1 MNSLEILKKYWGYNQ
16 FRIHQEKIINNILDS
31 RDTLAILPTGGGK
44 TLCYQIPA
52 LINNGICLVISP
64 LISLMQDQISYLTTK
79 GFISHSLNSHLSVNE
94 IERILNNCIYGKV
107 KFLYVTPEK
116 LKEKLFIDKLGLMKI
131 NLIAVDE
138 AHCISQWG
146 HDFRPAYRDIGTLRE
161 KLNKVPVL
169 ALTATANK
177 VIAEDIEENLL
188 FKKSN
193 IIRCSLQRK
202 NLSLNVNKT
211 NDKINHL
218 IYLLNKI
225 KSSAIVYVDTR
236 RKTKEISNLLIKN
249 NFSADYYHAGLE
261 FRQKEEI
268 QKKWSSN
275 QIRIIVATSAFGMGI
290 NKKDVK
296 LVVHLFLPSTIEE
309 YFQQAGR
316 AGRNGEK
323 AYAVLL
329 ANNSDIIKQKKLF
342 KLKYPKIND
351 IKLIYESIASSLH
364 VAINEKPDYPLSF
377 NISVFC
383 STHRIEII
391 KFYHSI
397 MYLEKAELIKF
408 NFSNNTRSKVKF
420 LVSRTSIYKFQIA
433 NKEYDKILQF
443 MLRKFENIVNEY
455 NYINEQKIAKEINKT
470 EKQVKGILLKL
481 NKLEI
486 LSYETSNNL
495 PTIQF
500 LKPRLNLEN
509 IRINHKLYEKRKKI
523 DFNNLLLM
531 INYIVEQKKCRNKL
545 ILEHFEEK
553 FAEDCGIC
561 DICVNKYKDKQ

>member
-52 LINNGICLVISP
+52 LINNGLCLVISP

-79 GFISHSLNSHLSVNE
+79 GLISHSLNSHLSVNE

-116 LKEKLFIDKLGLMKI
+116 LKEKLFINKIGLMKI

-177 VIAEDIEENLL
+177 VIAKDIEENLL

-202 NLSLNVNKT
+202 NLSLKVNKT

-261 FRQKEEI
+261 FRQKKEI

-329 ANNSDIIKQKKLF
+329 ANNNDIIKQKKLF
-342 KLKYPKIND
+342 KLKYPEIND

-433 NKEYDKILQF
+433 NKEYDKILQL

-561 DICVNKYKDKQ
+561 DICVN

>member
-52 LINNGICLVISP
+52 LINNGLCLVISP

-79 GFISHSLNSHLSVNE
+79 GLISHSLNSHLSVNE

-116 LKEKLFIDKLGLMKI
+116 LKEKLFINKIGLMKI

-202 NLSLNVNKT
+202 NLSLKVNKT

-261 FRQKEEI
+261 FRQKKEI

-329 ANNSDIIKQKKLF
+329 ANNNDIIKQKKLF
-342 KLKYPKIND
+342 KLKYPEIND

-433 NKEYDKILQF
+433 NKEYDKILQL

-561 DICVNKYKDKQ
+561 DICVN

>member
-16 FRIHQEKIINNILDS
+16 FRINQEKIINNILDR
-31 RDTLAILPTGGGK
+31 RDTLAIMPTGGGK

-79 GFISHSLNSHLSVNE
+79 GFISHSLNSHISFNE
-94 IERILNNCIYGKV
+94 SERILNNCIYGKV

-116 LKEKLFIDKLGLMKI
+116 LKEKLFINKIGLMKI

-161 KLNKVPVL
+161 KLNEVPVL

-193 IIRCSLQRK
+193 IIRSSLQRK
-202 NLSLNVNKT
+202 NLSLQVNKT
-211 NDKINHL
+211 NDKKNHL
-218 IYLLNKI
+218 IYLLKKI

-249 NFSADYYHAGLE
+249 NFSACYYHAGIE

-323 AYAVLL
+323 AFAVLL
-329 ANNSDIIKQKKLF
+329 ANNNDIIKQKKLF
-342 KLKYPKIND
+342 KLKYPEINN
-351 IKLIYESIASSLH
+351 IKLIYENIASSLH
-364 VAINEKPDYPLSF
+364 VAINEKPNYPLSF

-383 STHRIEII
+383 STHKIEII
-391 KFYHSI
+391 KLYHSI
-397 MYLEKAELIKF
+397 MYLEKAELIKL
-408 NFSNNTRSKVKF
+408 NFANNTQSKVKF
-420 LVSRTSIYKFQIA
+420 IVSRANIYKFQIA
-433 NKEYDKILQF
+433 NKEYDQILQLL
-443 MLRKFENIVNEY
+443 LRKFENILNEY
-455 NYINEQKIAKEINKT
+455 HYINEQKIAKELNKT
-470 EKQVKGILLKL
+470 EKKVKDILLKL

-486 LSYETSNNL
+486 LTYEMSNNL
-495 PTIQF
+495 PTIHF
-500 LKPRLNLEN
+500 LKPRLSIEN
-509 IRINHKLYEKRKKI
+509 IRINHKLYDKRKKI

-531 INYIVEQKKCRNKL
+531 IKYINEQKKCRSKS

-553 FAEDCGIC
+553 LADDCGIC
-561 DICVNKYKDKQ
+561 DICVN